1 MSFLK
6 TEKTSFDEFTLIDNL
21 SQELDW
27 LDDPDYQQSL
37 LALLKEFNDIKS
49 KQLIIKLLK
58 RMKHL
63 HDREMK
69 KHAQAIVKNIEE
81 WNLEPKSVIMVAL
94 ADEGDV
100 DGSIAGLNFLK
111 PRLSQLDGWSEL
123 MLFSTFEVAVK
134 SISDGV
140 VNVLIFDDFV
150 GSGKTMV
157 KKVTAFKELLQ
168 INGISSVTIRIVCFA
183 GMSEGLNKI
192 KDELD
197 LEVCCPI
204 ILKKG
209 ISDYEKD
216 PEDKESKELMAQLEQ
231 NLQKKIEG
239 LNIKSFSLGYD
250 GSETLYQVFGH
261 NCPNNVF
268 PIFWWP
274 KLKGGVKRNT
284 LFQRLR

>member
-157 KKVTAFKELLQ
+157 KK
-168 INGISSVTIRIVCFA
+168 
-183 GMSEGLNKI
+183 
-192 KDELD
+192 
-197 LEVCCPI
+197 
-204 ILKKG
+204 
-209 ISDYEKD
+209 
-216 PEDKESKELMAQLEQ
+216 
-231 NLQKKIEG
+231 
-239 LNIKSFSLGYD
+239 
-250 GSETLYQVFGH
+250 
-261 NCPNNVF
+261 
-268 PIFWWP
+268 
-274 KLKGGVKRNT
+274 
-284 LFQRLR
+284 